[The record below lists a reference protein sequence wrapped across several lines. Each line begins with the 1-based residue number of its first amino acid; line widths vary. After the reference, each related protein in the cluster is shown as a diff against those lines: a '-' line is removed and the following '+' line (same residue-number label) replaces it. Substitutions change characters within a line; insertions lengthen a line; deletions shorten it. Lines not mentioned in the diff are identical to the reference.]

1 VLRYGRERE
10 TELTWPTPFGD
21 RDYQMRFVPELG
33 ANGQAES
40 LLVVSRDV
48 TDRKR
53 LHDERAALCDELLE
67 RDRRLRE
74 LIGDLRVEHR
84 EERAQDR
91 RVAEATFIQSQLT
104 AREVEI
110 LGMVV
115 AGLTNQQ
122 IASRLHLSAG
132 TVRNRLGHLFP
143 KLDVVN
149 RAQAAARAVDLGL
162 VDPSGA

>member
-1 VLRYGRERE
+1 VEEHPLVLLARTRKCRVEDLRGVERLGLPVREE
-10 TELTWPTPFGD
+10 PGD
-21 RDYQMRFVPELG
+21 
-33 ANGQAES
+33 
-40 LLVVSRDV
+40 LLRIVVV
-48 TDRKR
+48 
-53 LHDERAALCDELLE
+53 AFLE
-67 RDRRLRE
+67 RVGPLR
-74 LIGDLRVEHR
+74 GDDLAVGVEHR

-91 RVAEATFIQSQLT
+91 RLADATFIESQMT

-122 IASRLHLSAG
+122 IATRLHLSAG

-149 RAQAAARAVDLGL
+149 RAQAAARAVELGL
-162 VDPSGA
+162 VDPSGV